1 VSPVAVPRWAVM
13 STGILSL
20 CGVGISTYLTIAHF
34 VGTQILA
41 CSDNALV
48 NCTAV
53 TTSKQSYFLGM
64 PVAVLGLAFYLV
76 MLIVNSP
83 WGWRRSE
90 QVVHLGR
97 VILCGGGLVFIA
109 WLIIAE
115 FLIIEHVCLWCTG
128 VHVVT
133 IALALVISR
142 VSPAQLGWVRSDD

>member
-1 VSPVAVPRWAVM
+1 MSPVAVPRWAVM

-76 MLIVNSP
+76 MFCLLYTSP
-83 WGWRRSE
+83 SPRDRTRS
-90 QVVHLGR
+90 R
-97 VILCGGGLVFIA
+97 MPSSA
-109 WLIIAE
+109 
-115 FLIIEHVCLWCTG
+115 
-128 VHVVT
+128 
-133 IALALVISR
+133 
-142 VSPAQLGWVRSDD
+142 

>member
-1 VSPVAVPRWAVM
+1 M

-76 MLIVNSP
+76 MVVVNSP

-90 QVVHLGR
+90 RLVHLGR
-97 VILCGGGLVFIA
+97 VVLSGGGLVFIA

-142 VSPAQLGWVRSDD
+142 VSPAQLGWVRSGD